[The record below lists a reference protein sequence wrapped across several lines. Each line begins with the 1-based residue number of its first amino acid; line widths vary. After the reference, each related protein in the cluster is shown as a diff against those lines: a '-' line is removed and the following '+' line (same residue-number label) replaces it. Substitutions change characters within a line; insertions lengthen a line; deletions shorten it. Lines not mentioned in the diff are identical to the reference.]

1 MARFR
6 RRFRSSRRGGSR
18 RKVRWAG
25 QFVSEQ
31 NLILDASPDNYSY
44 TSFWVKDP
52 ASMARSSAFTAPNT
66 IETNEPVDETLVRL
80 YSHLDA
86 TVSIPGTG
94 GIAPVTIISYGIIPF
109 DGGEVPGFWDFAIF
123 SLGSSLVAPPH
134 PMFQVDDP
142 WVLRQD
148 FSNGGL
154 ETLQFS
160 SDQYERNE
168 WVRSMRKL
176 PAGLG
181 LLGVLGCVAPS
192 SSGAGSVPVTFNAA
206 WMQRY
211 AVKSGFSV

>member
-6 RRFRSSRRGGSR
+6 RRFRSHRGGR
-18 RKVRWAG
+18 RTRKIRWAG

-31 NLILDASPDNYSY
+31 NLILDANPNDYSY

-52 ASMARSSAFTAPNT
+52 ASMARSTAFVAPNVV
-66 IETNEPVDETLVRL
+66 ETNEPVDETLVRL

-86 TVSIPGTG
+86 TISIPGTG
-94 GIAPVTIISYGIIPF
+94 GIAPVTIISFGIIPF
-109 DGGEVPGFWDFAIF
+109 DGGEVPDFWDFAVF
-123 SLGSSLVAPPH
+123 STTSLVAPPH

-154 ETLQFS
+154 ETFQFS

-176 PAGLG
+176 PAGMG
-181 LLGVLGCVAPS
+181 LLGVLGNVAPS
-192 SSGAGSVPVTFNAA
+192 QDVSTPVTYNAA

>member
-6 RRFRSSRRGGSR
+6 RRFRSHRGRGSR
-18 RKVRWAG
+18 RKIRWAG

-31 NLILDASPDNYSY
+31 GLILDANPNDYSY

-52 ASMARSSAFTAPNT
+52 ASMARSTAFVAPNV

-80 YSHLDA
+80 YNHLD
-86 TVSIPGTG
+86 TTIRITGTS
-94 GIAPVTIISYGIIPF
+94 GIAPVTIISFGIIPF
-109 DGGEVPGFWDFAIF
+109 DGGEVPGFWDFAVF
-123 SLGSSLVAPPH
+123 STTSLVAPPH

-142 WVLRQD
+142 WVLRID

-154 ETLQFS
+154 ETAQFS

-181 LLGVLGCVAPS
+181 LLGVLGCIAPS
-192 SSGAGSVPVTFNAA
+192 QDVSTPVTFDAGFI
-206 WMQRY
+206 QRY
-211 AVKSGFSV
+211 AVKSGFTV